1 MRLILISIFCIL
13 TQIAFGQKTSGV
25 NFVYVEKIDQ
35 VWDSIAYNGS
45 LKMNK
50 IEIPYSQM
58 AEVEIKFDD
67 TVKAILKEETDRQ
80 LRDLKLVYAA
90 EGISKNATAKLTN
103 QTCYR
108 FGTAT
113 LAVFEHSVDFE
124 YTKIITLLII
134 DNDERL
140 LYSRTNKLGLEM
152 DIKSVWKADDEYL
165 IYGTSSG
172 NPEFN
177 CGGNFELIF
186 KGDERLIKYSYCEEN
201 S

>member
-13 TQIAFGQKTSGV
+13 TQIVLGQKTSGV
-25 NFVYVEKIDQ
+25 NFDYGEKIDQ
-35 VWDSIAYNGS
+35 VWDSTAYNGS

-80 LRDLKLVYAA
+80 LQDLKLVYAD
-90 EGISKNATAKLTN
+90 EGISKNVTAKLTN

-124 YTKIITLLII
+124 YTKIVTFLII
-134 DNDERL
+134 DDDERL
-140 LYSRTNKLGLEM
+140 LYSRTNKLGLEVE
-152 DIKSVWKADDEYL
+152 IKSVWKADEEHL
-165 IYGTSSG
+165 IYGTSNG

-186 KGDERLIKYSYCEEN
+186 KGNERIIRYSYCEEN
-201 S
+201 N